1 MDALTFFL
9 AHLSLCVFFLP
20 SLQGFEQWG
29 KFLRLLKM
37 RLLLTLHNCSLTLSP
52 PQPSPQVL
60 VELVMQGTVGHWAL
74 YQDLV
79 CEEGVIYTPLPT
91 SSCSVAASGC

>member
-20 SLQGFEQWG
+20 SLQGLEQWG
-29 KFLRLLKM
+29 KSLRLLKI

-52 PQPSPQVL
+52 PQVL
-60 VELVMQGTVGHWAL
+60 AELVMQGTVGHWAL
-74 YQDLV
+74 FQDLV

-91 SSCSVAASGC
+91 SSCSVAAPGC